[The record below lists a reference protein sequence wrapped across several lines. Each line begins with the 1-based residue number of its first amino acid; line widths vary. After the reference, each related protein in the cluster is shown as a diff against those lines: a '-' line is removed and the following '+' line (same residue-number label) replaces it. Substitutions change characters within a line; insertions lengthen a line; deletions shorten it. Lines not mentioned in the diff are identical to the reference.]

1 MTNPTQMGI
10 KWWRH
15 CQVCEW
21 RSKTK
26 GAAGQ
31 RETDMTVCPNCNN
44 PNLSVEIDENV
55 FEEKRYETRVRN
67 TKGQQIAD
75 AVRQNQGKPPAP
87 QDEEDHSNKGYK
99 YPTDERP
106 FPKPI

>member
-1 MTNPTQMGI
+1 MANPNQMGI
-10 KWWRH
+10 KWWKH

-26 GAAGQ
+26 GAVGQ

-55 FEEKRYETRVRN
+55 FEERRYETRVRN
-67 TKGQQIAD
+67 TKGQETAD
-75 AVRQNQGKPPAP
+75 AVRQNAGKDRAP
-87 QDEEDHSNKGYK
+87 GDEEDKSNRGHDYGDNPK
-99 YPTDERP
+99 P
-106 FPKPI
+106 FPDPN